1 MKENIG
7 GSNNDYVLIDTYKK
21 VDLEGQLM
29 WQLRNKNKL
38 FSKTEIQLSS
48 TIGQGNTLFSTHSTL
63 LSLSL
68 SMILRQTGEF
78 GLVYKGYVDDK
89 HGTGLVAIKTSKGII
104 QV

>member
-1 MKENIG
+1 MWQ
-7 GSNNDYVLIDTYKK
+7 LHTKK
-21 VDLEGQLM
+21 IDLEGQLM

-68 SMILRQTGEF
+68 S
-78 GLVYKGYVDDK
+78 VYKGYVDDK